1 MAGGG
6 VARYTA
12 LNGCV
17 LVAVY
22 PLLCCVAACIEHL
35 VSSTCSPSSIPLL
48 PGGPKATNLV
58 HPPIAATSTAIGAL
72 TLACRRTSS
81 RSSSSLQ
88 QGAQATASEE
98 GRAESRASAR
108 SVLSG
113 AGLAAK
119 AKKPD
124 LKRGVQHQ
132 QDAVSTAAKDL
143 AAAVKERDEALA
155 ATAAA
160 RRAVADA
167 RGGLA
172 GAAGETRNLKPA
184 CYGDSRY
191 WEQRHAKSREG
202 GETYEWY
209 TGYPEEAL
217 REVGWMNNRPF
228 NFCREF
234 LPACATGCAVWPC
247 VRGTAC
253 FPHSFFFSLSLCC
266 IRQ

>member
-1 MAGGG
+1 M
-6 VARYTA
+6 
-12 LNGCV
+12 
-17 LVAVY
+17 
-22 PLLCCVAACIEHL
+22 
-35 VSSTCSPSSIPLL
+35 
-48 PGGPKATNLV
+48 V

-72 TLACRRTSS
+72 SLACRRTSS

-124 LKRGVQHQ
+124 LKRGVQ

-155 ATAAA
+155 ATVAA

-217 REVGWMNNRPF
+217 REVGWMNNRPL
-228 NFCREF
+228 NLCREF
-234 LPACATGCAVWPC
+234 LPACATV
-247 VRGTAC
+247 VRGRVYVELPVSHTR
-253 FPHSFFFSLSLCC
+253 FFFFAFSVLYSA
-266 IRQ
+266 ITR